1 MVVATLT
8 ALTMVAFAANSLLC
22 RMALGDQ
29 FVDPVSFTTI
39 RLVSGA
45 VALAAIARLVAG
57 PDSQRK
63 TKASWGSGFALF
75 AYAGAFSLAYV
86 SLSAGMGALILFGS
100 VQVTMLGAA
109 LASGERLGPA
119 QWVGSIGAIGGLVY
133 LMLPGISAPDPIGA
147 CPCPRAPAS
156 TR

>member
-22 RMALGDQ
+22 RMALGDPL
-29 FVDPVSFTTI
+29 VDPVSFTTI

-57 PDSQRK
+57 PESQRK

-75 AYAGAFSLAYV
+75 AYAS
-86 SLSAGMGALILFGS
+86 
-100 VQVTMLGAA
+100 
-109 LASGERLGPA
+109 R
-119 QWVGSIGAIGGLVY
+119 
-133 LMLPGISAPDPIGA
+133 
-147 CPCPRAPAS
+147 
-156 TR
+156 